1 MDASELNYNA
11 TGAAANALLVLS
23 GVPDHNAKPDLSRF
37 RLLVPTDAS
46 FDSLV
51 QNVRNVFCPG
61 GAVRARDALMA
72 TAAVRSEGM
81 PDNVF
86 ASHLVSNKP
95 SGSGRTEALTL
106 AYDFVALVLQ
116 QALGVVVTYT
126 PKPNRTSYLINFQL
140 HGSSASWPKVTG
152 AWLDGA
158 SLRHSDKLLARD
170 GELFWPDLT
179 RPVVIGRKNGAHLV
193 TPRVFKIVGKGVP
206 AILHDSFMVSPKTP
220 PQKKYPKRKREREEE
235 ENPAQV

>member
-1 MDASELNYNA
+1 M
-11 TGAAANALLVLS
+11 
-23 GVPDHNAKPDLSRF
+23 
-37 RLLVPTDAS
+37 
-46 FDSLV
+46 
-51 QNVRNVFCPG
+51 
-61 GAVRARDALMA
+61 AV
-72 TAAVRSEGM
+72 AAVRSDGM

-86 ASHLVSNKP
+86 AAQLVCNKQ
-95 SGSGRTEALTL
+95 SGDGRSDTLTL

-126 PKPNRTSYLINFQL
+126 PKPNRTSYLINFPL

-179 RPVVIGRKNGAHLV
+179 RPVVVGKKDGAHLV

-206 AILHDSFMVSPKTP
+206 AILHDPLVVGQKTP
-220 PQKKYPKRKREREEE
+220 PQAVYPKRKPERKRNRELLACEY
-235 ENPAQV
+235 